1 MKRKLTLKNLVISM
15 IVFYCI
21 FSFVDQRFKMKR
33 INEDLRKTNI
43 ELEAIKQKNQKLQDE
58 VNLSKTDLYSEKL
71 SRERL
76 GYVKPGETPVIDSKK

>member
-1 MKRKLTLKNLVISM
+1 MKRRLTLKNLVISM
-15 IVFYCI
+15 IVLYCI
-21 FSFVDQRFKMKR
+21 FSFVDQQFKMKR
-33 INEDLRKTNI
+33 INEDLSKTNI
-43 ELEAIKQKNQKLQDE
+43 ELEAIRQKNQKLQDE

>member
-1 MKRKLTLKNLVISM
+1 MKRRLTLKNLIISM
-15 IVFYCI
+15 IVLYCV
-21 FSFVDQRFKMKR
+21 FSFVSQQFKMKR
-33 INEDLRKTNI
+33 ISEDIKKTNI

>member
-1 MKRKLTLKNLVISM
+1 MKRRLTLKNLVISM
-15 IVFYCI
+15 IVLYCI
-21 FSFVDQRFKMKR
+21 FSFVDQQFKMKR

>member
-1 MKRKLTLKNLVISM
+1 MKRKLTFKNLVISM

-21 FSFVDQRFKMKR
+21 FSFVDQQFKMKR